1 MSEPV
6 PIVVPASGVVEVFL
20 LIEWMA
26 ATGDRV
32 AEGDDV
38 VLLESEKSELAVE
51 APATGTLR
59 IDVHPDPDD
68 DVEVEVG
75 STIGYVVP

>member
-20 LIEWMA
+20 LLEWMA
-26 ATGDRV
+26 EAGDQV
-32 AEGDDV
+32 EEGDDV
-38 VLLESEKSELAVE
+38 VMLESEKAELAVE
-51 APATGTLR
+51 APASGRLE
-59 IDVHPDPDD
+59 ILVHPDPSG

-75 STIGYVVP
+75 ATIGRIVP

>member
-20 LIEWMA
+20 LIEWLA
-26 ATGDRV
+26 ASGDRV
-32 AEGDDV
+32 VQGDDV

-51 APATGTLR
+51 APASGTLR
-59 IDVHPDPDD
+59 IDVEPLPDAE
-68 DVEVEVG
+68 VEVEVG
-75 STIGYVVP
+75 ATIGYVMP

>member
-6 PIVVPASGVVEVFL
+6 PIVVPASGVVEMFL

-26 ATGDRV
+26 VAGDHV
-32 AEGDDV
+32 TEGDDV

-59 IDVHPDPDD
+59 IDVHVDPDD

-75 STIGYVVP
+75 SVLGFVMP